1 MKKYVSTLLF
11 VCISMAL
18 SAQTVLRGAV
28 IDKSNN
34 EPLPFAT
41 VAVMSADST
50 VVAGSVTID
59 NGDYRVEI
67 PVRGQYLLSVSFI
80 GYQTHYQSFIA
91 DKARIDLPTIALAP
105 DANMLQAVQVVD
117 KVPVV
122 EQQMDKLVMNVSKS
136 AFAQGSNALDL
147 LRKAPGVS
155 IDKDGNVLLNGQQV
169 AV

>member
-41 VAVMSADST
+41 VTVMSADST

-59 NGDYRVEI
+59 NGE
-67 PVRGQYLLSVSFI
+67 
-80 GYQTHYQSFIA
+80 
-91 DKARIDLPTIALAP
+91 
-105 DANMLQAVQVVD
+105 
-117 KVPVV
+117 
-122 EQQMDKLVMNVSKS
+122 
-136 AFAQGSNALDL
+136 
-147 LRKAPGVS
+147 
-155 IDKDGNVLLNGQQV
+155 
-169 AV
+169 